1 MTMAHRRYGTNFRLY
16 QSAAVLALAFLSQPA
31 LSQPAGAAPG
41 SAALRAAAPAK
52 TILAFGDSLT
62 VGYQLRPGEGFAP
75 QLEKALRAKG
85 RDVTVVNAGVSG
97 DTTAQG
103 KARIAWG
110 LAGAKVK
117 PDLVIL
123 ELGANDMLRGQSPAA
138 AKANLDAII
147 KDFKRRGIRVML
159 AGMQAQPNLG
169 PAYVRDF
176 NALYP
181 AIASANK
188 VTLYPF
194 FMDGVATVP
203 GMQLADGLHP
213 TPKGVKVIVGKM
225 LPLVLR
231 ELDALPK
238 PVAGKR

>member
-1 MTMAHRRYGTNFRLY
+1 MLLERRYGTKSWLY
-16 QSAAVLALAFLSQPA
+16 QLVVGLALLLASQ
-31 LSQPAGAAPG
+31 AGF
-41 SAALRAAAPAK
+41 AAAPAR

-85 RDVTVVNAGVSG
+85 RDVTVINAGVSG

-110 LAGAKVK
+110 LAGLKTK

-138 AKANLDAII
+138 AKANLDAMI
-147 KDFKRRGIRVML
+147 KEFQKRGIRVLL

-169 PAYVRDF
+169 ASYAKEF

-181 AIASANK
+181 ALAKANK
-188 VTLYPF
+188 VALYPF
-194 FMDGVATVP
+194 FMDGVAAVP
-203 GMQLADGLHP
+203 GMQLGDGLHP
-213 TPKGVKVIVGKM
+213 TPKGVTIIVSRM
-225 LPLVLR
+225 LPTVLR

-238 PVAGKR
+238 